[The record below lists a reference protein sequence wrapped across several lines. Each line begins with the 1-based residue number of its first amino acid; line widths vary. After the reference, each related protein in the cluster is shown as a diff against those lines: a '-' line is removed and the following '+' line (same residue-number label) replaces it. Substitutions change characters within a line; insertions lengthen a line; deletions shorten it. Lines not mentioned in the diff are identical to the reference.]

1 MKRSIFMLLALIAID
16 ASSSEELSPPRLVKQ
31 PPKDEL
37 LFQVA
42 RPDED
47 HKSLV
52 IECEAEGYP
61 APA

>member
-1 MKRSIFMLLALIAID
+1 M
-16 ASSSEELSPPRLVKQ
+16 LSPPRLVKQ

-42 RPDED
+42 RPDKD
-47 HKSLV
+47 HKPFV